1 MLYNNANSGGIPLKE
16 SISSNSHIT
25 YQWTGFSSKPARL
38 VTRDARLRVLAITN
52 VKSVFPFLHPV
63 NSARTTFAWAITN
76 FEKRLKYLKFIY

>member
-52 VKSVFPFLHPV
+52 VKSVFPFLRHV
-63 NSARTTFAWAITN
+63 NSARTTFA
-76 FEKRLKYLKFIY
+76 